1 MATTGGQQFQ
11 QISSTVKSA
20 VKNAMKKTRTKIA
33 QLNKQMGSADK
44 NADLQKLGDLLMA
57 NVHRCEPGMAS
68 IEVEDW
74 DTGEKVVI
82 QLDPQK
88 SAPQVAE
95 ALYKRSGC
103 VIRLSKQH
111 TSRLAFVGHNLDA
124 STVRYHPVPVRLSFS
139 QAAWPCSD

>member
-1 MATTGGQQFQ
+1 MFCACLSSSAATGGQQFQ
-11 QISSTVKSA
+11 QISSTVRSA
-20 VKNAMKKTRTKIA
+20 VKNAMKKTKTKIA

-57 NVHRCEPGMAS
+57 NVHRCEPGMTS

-82 QLDPQK
+82 ELDPQK

-103 VIRLSKQH
+103 VIK
-111 TSRLAFVGHNLDA
+111 
-124 STVRYHPVPVRLSFS
+124 
-139 QAAWPCSD
+139 AADLGWPHS